1 MHIRATH
8 LLAMFAGFAAV
19 FGCSDGTN
27 TPAPAADPSVA
38 VAADAASNGTVT
50 ELESFDAETLMSRI
64 RAKDALDMSADGSGV
79 ALPAATLQDPALVVL
94 ADETEAA
101 ASGKTVVVTVRA
113 RSVAPSGRMGV
124 AYFTNEVGNSGTR
137 EFDVTSDYADYA
149 FDYDVPAMVEGR
161 RDVLRIGSDLDGDG
175 QGVDIASIRVG
186 VK

>member
-8 LLAMFAGFAAV
+8 LLAVFAGFAAIY
-19 FGCSDGTN
+19 GCSDGTN
-27 TPAPAADPSVA
+27 SPAPAAEQGAAIAPDAEPSDSVM
-38 VAADAASNGTVT
+38 D
-50 ELESFDAETLMSRI
+50 LESFDAETLMSRI

-79 ALPAATLQDPALVVL
+79 ALPAATLQDPATVVL

-124 AYFTNEVGNSGTR
+124 AYFTNEVGNSGPR

-149 FDYDVPAMVEGR
+149 FEYDVPAMVEGR